1 MRSVSVA
8 NRQKQ
13 EKGQRNLA
21 QAGRQ
26 VRIAGAFLLL
36 IMLLLLSLI
45 WSICS
50 GSVSVPIM
58 EFLQELREPKLRGMA
73 WTIIW
78 EIRLPRAL
86 AALILGGAL
95 ALSGYLLQ
103 TFFHNPIAGPFVLGI
118 SSGSKLLVAL
128 VMVGFLEWNITI
140 NSGMLVAAAFAGAL
154 LSMLFVLLVARKME
168 QMAMLIVGGVMIG
181 YICSAITDFV
191 VTFASDAD
199 IVNLHN
205 WSMGSFS
212 GISWDNIR
220 VMTPVVLVSLVSR
233 GSFSGM
239 TWENVA
245 VMVGVTFVSA
255 AAVFLLSKPIGAYQ
269 MGETYAKSMGVNV
282 AHLRFFM
289 VILSSILSGC
299 VAAFAGPVSFVGIAV
314 PHLIRWLF
322 ADTRPLVLIP
332 GCFLGGSVFCLF
344 SDWLARTVFA
354 PTELSISTVTA
365 VFGAPVV
372 IFVMMRKHR
381 KST

>member
-1 MRSVSVA
+1 MRSVSEA

-13 EKGQRNLA
+13 EKKQRNLA

-45 WSICS
+45 WSVCS

-168 QMAMLIVGGVMIG
+168 QMAMLIVG
-181 YICSAITDFV
+181 C
-191 VTFASDAD
+191 VTK
-199 IVNLHN
+199 
-205 WSMGSFS
+205 SFS
-212 GISWDNIR
+212 AAIAIEWHLATSEKYFNCSIR
-220 VMTPVVLVSLVSR
+220 IPRTSIDLCKKRIGHPSASKSRQEDSL
-233 GSFSGM
+233 FI
-239 TWENVA
+239 
-245 VMVGVTFVSA
+245 
-255 AAVFLLSKPIGAYQ
+255 LKHLYSKSKA
-269 MGETYAKSMGVNV
+269 
-282 AHLRFFM
+282 
-289 VILSSILSGC
+289 
-299 VAAFAGPVSFVGIAV
+299 
-314 PHLIRWLF
+314 
-322 ADTRPLVLIP
+322 
-332 GCFLGGSVFCLF
+332 
-344 SDWLARTVFA
+344 
-354 PTELSISTVTA
+354 
-365 VFGAPVV
+365 
-372 IFVMMRKHR
+372 
-381 KST
+381 

>member
-1 MRSVSVA
+1 MRSVSEA

-13 EKGQRNLA
+13 EKKQRNLA

-45 WSICS
+45 WSVCS

-205 WSMGSFS
+205 WS
-212 GISWDNIR
+212 
-220 VMTPVVLVSLVSR
+220 R

-245 VMVGVTFVSA
+245 VMAGVTFVSA

-354 PTELSISTVTA
+354 PTELSISTGTA

>member
-1 MRSVSVA
+1 MRSVSEA

-13 EKGQRNLA
+13 EKKQRNLA

-45 WSICS
+45 WSACS

-205 WSMGSFS
+205 WS
-212 GISWDNIR
+212 
-220 VMTPVVLVSLVSR
+220 R

-245 VMVGVTFVSA
+245 VMAGVIFVSA

>member
-1 MRSVSVA
+1 MRSVSEA

-13 EKGQRNLA
+13 EKKQRNLA

-36 IMLLLLSLI
+36 FMLLLLSLI
-45 WSICS
+45 WCVCS

-205 WSMGSFS
+205 WS
-212 GISWDNIR
+212 
-220 VMTPVVLVSLVSR
+220 R

-245 VMVGVTFVSA
+245 VMAGVTFVSA

>member
-205 WSMGSFS
+205 WS
-212 GISWDNIR
+212 
-220 VMTPVVLVSLVSR
+220 R
-233 GSFSGM
+233 GSFSGK

-245 VMVGVTFVSA
+245 VMAGVTFVSA
-255 AAVFLLSKPIGAYQ
+255 AAVFLLSTPIGAYQ

>member
-1 MRSVSVA
+1 MRSVSEA

-13 EKGQRNLA
+13 EKKQRNLA

-45 WSICS
+45 WSVCS

-205 WSMGSFS
+205 WS
-212 GISWDNIR
+212 
-220 VMTPVVLVSLVSR
+220 R

-239 TWENVA
+239 TWDNVA
-245 VMVGVTFVSA
+245 VMAGVTFVSA

>member
-1 MRSVSVA
+1 MRSVSEA

-13 EKGQRNLA
+13 EKGQRNLT

-26 VRIAGAFLLL
+26 VRIAAAFLLL
-36 IMLLLLSLI
+36 IVLLLLSLI
-45 WSICS
+45 WSACS
-50 GSVSVPIM
+50 GSVSVPLM

-154 LSMLFVLLVARKME
+154 FSMLFVLLVARKME

-205 WSMGSFS
+205 WS
-212 GISWDNIR
+212 
-220 VMTPVVLVSLVSR
+220 R

-245 VMVGVTFVSA
+245 VMAGVTFVSA

-332 GCFLGGSVFCLF
+332 GCFLGGSAFCLF

>member
-1 MRSVSVA
+1 MRSVSEA

-13 EKGQRNLA
+13 EKKQRNLA

-45 WSICS
+45 WSVCS

-205 WSMGSFS
+205 WS
-212 GISWDNIR
+212 
-220 VMTPVVLVSLVSR
+220 R

-245 VMVGVTFVSA
+245 VMAGVTFVSA

-354 PTELSISTVTA
+354 PTELKLPC
-365 VFGAPVV
+365 G
-372 IFVMMRKHR
+372 R
-381 KST
+381 

>member
-1 MRSVSVA
+1 MRSVSEA

-13 EKGQRNLA
+13 EKKQRNLA

-45 WSICS
+45 WSVCS

-73 WTIIW
+73 WTILW

-181 YICSAITDFV
+181 YICSAVTDFV

-199 IVNLHN
+199 IVNQHT
-205 WSMGSFS
+205 W
-212 GISWDNIR
+212 
-220 VMTPVVLVSLVSR
+220 SR

-239 TWENVA
+239 TWANVA
-245 VMVGVTFVSA
+245 VMAGVTFVSA

>member
-13 EKGQRNLA
+13 EKKQRNLA

-45 WSICS
+45 WSVCS

-140 NSGMLVAAAFAGAL
+140 NSGILVAAAFAGAL

-205 WSMGSFS
+205 WS
-212 GISWDNIR
+212 
-220 VMTPVVLVSLVSR
+220 R

-245 VMVGVTFVSA
+245 VMAGVTFVSA

>member
-1 MRSVSVA
+1 MRSVSEA

-13 EKGQRNLA
+13 EKKQRNLA

-205 WSMGSFS
+205 WS
-212 GISWDNIR
+212 
-220 VMTPVVLVSLVSR
+220 R
-233 GSFSGM
+233 GRFSGM

-245 VMVGVTFVSA
+245 VMAGVTFVSA

>member
-1 MRSVSVA
+1 MRSVSEA

-13 EKGQRNLA
+13 EKKQRNLA

-103 TFFHNPIAGPFVLGI
+103 TFFHNPITGPFVLGI

-205 WSMGSFS
+205 WS
-212 GISWDNIR
+212 
-220 VMTPVVLVSLVSR
+220 R

-245 VMVGVTFVSA
+245 VMAGVTFVSA

>member
-1 MRSVSVA
+1 MRSVSEA

-13 EKGQRNLA
+13 EKKQRNLA

-86 AALILGGAL
+86 ATLILGGAL

-205 WSMGSFS
+205 WS
-212 GISWDNIR
+212 
-220 VMTPVVLVSLVSR
+220 R

-245 VMVGVTFVSA
+245 VMAGVIFVSA

>member
-1 MRSVSVA
+1 MRSVSEA

-13 EKGQRNLA
+13 EKKQRNLA

-45 WSICS
+45 WSVCS

-205 WSMGSFS
+205 WS
-212 GISWDNIR
+212 
-220 VMTPVVLVSLVSR
+220 R

-245 VMVGVTFVSA
+245 VMAGVTFVSA

-344 SDWLARTVFA
+344 SDWLTRTVFA

>member
-1 MRSVSVA
+1 MRSVSEA

-13 EKGQRNLA
+13 EKGQRNLT

-26 VRIAGAFLLL
+26 VRIAAAFLLL
-36 IMLLLLSLI
+36 IVLLLLSLI
-45 WSICS
+45 WSACS
-50 GSVSVPIM
+50 GSVSVPLM
-58 EFLQELREPKLRGMA
+58 EFLEELREPKLRGMA

-205 WSMGSFS
+205 WS
-212 GISWDNIR
+212 
-220 VMTPVVLVSLVSR
+220 R

-245 VMVGVTFVSA
+245 VMAGVTFVSA
-255 AAVFLLSKPIGAYQ
+255 AAVFHQSKPIGAYQ
-269 MGETYAKSMGVNV
+269 MGETYAKSMGVSV
-282 AHLRFFM
+282 AQLRFFM

-332 GCFLGGSVFCLF
+332 GCFLGGSVFCLI

>member
-1 MRSVSVA
+1 MRSVSEA

-13 EKGQRNLA
+13 EKKQRNLA

-168 QMAMLIVGGVMIG
+168 QMAMLIVGGVMSG

-205 WSMGSFS
+205 WS
-212 GISWDNIR
+212 
-220 VMTPVVLVSLVSR
+220 R

-245 VMVGVTFVSA
+245 VMAGVTFVSA

-299 VAAFAGPVSFVGIAV
+299 VAAFAGPVPFVGIAV

>member
-103 TFFHNPIAGPFVLGI
+103 TFFHNPIAGPFVLGF

-205 WSMGSFS
+205 WS
-212 GISWDNIR
+212 
-220 VMTPVVLVSLVSR
+220 R

-245 VMVGVTFVSA
+245 VMAGVTFVSA

>member
-1 MRSVSVA
+1 MRSVSEA

-13 EKGQRNLA
+13 EKKQRNLA

-205 WSMGSFS
+205 WS
-212 GISWDNIR
+212 
-220 VMTPVVLVSLVSR
+220 R

-245 VMVGVTFVSA
+245 VMAGVTLVSA

-354 PTELSISTVTA
+354 PTE
-365 VFGAPVV
+365 
-372 IFVMMRKHR
+372 
-381 KST
+381 

>member
-1 MRSVSVA
+1 MRSVSEA

-13 EKGQRNLA
+13 EKKQRNLA

-45 WSICS
+45 WSVCS

-205 WSMGSFS
+205 WS
-212 GISWDNIR
+212 
-220 VMTPVVLVSLVSR
+220 R

-245 VMVGVTFVSA
+245 VMAGVTFVSA

-299 VAAFAGPVSFVGIAV
+299 VAACAGPVSFVGIAV